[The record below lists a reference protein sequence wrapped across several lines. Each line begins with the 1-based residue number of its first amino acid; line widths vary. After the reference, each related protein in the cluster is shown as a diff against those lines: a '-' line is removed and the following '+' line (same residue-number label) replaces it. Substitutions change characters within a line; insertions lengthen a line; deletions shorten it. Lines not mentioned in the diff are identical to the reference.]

1 MFPFVLPAES
11 RVAPSLLLLL
21 SRIAAGTMFAVSG
34 WNKLFTDDGRDR
46 MLATLVEAGIPW
58 PAAIAPAVA
67 MVEWVLGTTVV
78 LGVLPRLSAAALMM
92 ICAVA
97 AFTDGIGRIPAG
109 LGPLDWLS
117 WFLYLPEVPLGVALA
132 WVCVLGAGRYALW
145 TGRGASPT
153 ARTVARSA
161 RDAGSCILPEES
173 TCARTCYMTTASA
186 SSPAIDLCAAALA
199 ADVATVQAGL
209 AAGADVS
216 AENAYGFTALE
227 CAARATNDT
236 PAAQHLQVLRLL
248 IDAGSPL
255 EHLGR
260 GGRTALY
267 LAAEFARECAPVQML
282 LDAGANPAVHD
293 GFGNHIVVNAMVP
306 EVQALLSG
314 VTGHPIPVKA
324 EPRPPQKMR
333 AADWRAAHARIT
345 AVFARLEE
353 QGIVT
358 AQDVGLTQEDGFT
371 DTAQQFIARGGM
383 DAGLIGLC
391 FYTRQDLNRAK
402 RSSDLSLGFW
412 AGPEGAGA
420 AMEQVGRRIVDAFT
434 AAGLVVDWDG
444 SASHRPTVDLRGV
457 A

>member
-1 MFPFVLPAES
+1 
-11 RVAPSLLLLL
+11 
-21 SRIAAGTMFAVSG
+21 
-34 WNKLFTDDGRDR
+34 
-46 MLATLVEAGIPW
+46 
-58 PAAIAPAVA
+58 
-67 MVEWVLGTTVV
+67 
-78 LGVLPRLSAAALMM
+78 
-92 ICAVA
+92 
-97 AFTDGIGRIPAG
+97 
-109 LGPLDWLS
+109 
-117 WFLYLPEVPLGVALA
+117 
-132 WVCVLGAGRYALW
+132 
-145 TGRGASPT
+145 
-153 ARTVARSA
+153 
-161 RDAGSCILPEES
+161 
-173 TCARTCYMTTASA
+173 MTTASA

-199 ADVATVQAGL
+199 ADVAVVQAAL

-227 CAARATNDT
+227 CAARATHDT

-267 LAAEFARECAPVQML
+267 LAAEFALECAPVQML

-306 EVQALLSG
+306 EVQALLSA

-345 AVFARLEE
+345 AVFARLED

-358 AQDVGLTQEDGFT
+358 VQDVGLTQEDGFT
-371 DTAQQFIARGGM
+371 DTAQQFIERGGM
-383 DAGLIGLC
+383 EAGLVGLC

-412 AGPEGAGA
+412 AGPVGASA

-434 AAGLVVDWDG
+434 AAGLAVDWDG
-444 SASHRPTVDLRGV
+444 SAAHRPTVDLRGV